1 MTILNISFSTY
12 GGIYMTVNKIYILVI
27 NWYFNSS
34 QMKSYHAHSTLR
46 DEKQPSVISVIR
58 IHIGVF

>member
-1 MTILNISFSTY
+1 
-12 GGIYMTVNKIYILVI
+12 MTVNKIYILVI

-34 QMKSYHAHSTLR
+34 QMESYHAHSTLR
-46 DEKQPSVISVIR
+46 DEKQPSVVSVIR